1 MNNTFNPP
9 AEILF
14 EEAPQQRFPWLNI
27 ALFALTCLTT
37 LTIGTLLMA
46 DFTHT
51 LGDNVG
57 SFIREV
63 ARRPSLLLTGLPF
76 SVAVMGILLAH
87 EMGHYLTC
95 RYYGI
100 DASLPY
106 FIPAPTLVGTMGAF
120 IRIKSPIQHRAAL
133 LEVGIAG
140 PIAGFVLAVPALL
153 IALAKSAFTTVSP
166 SASSVMLG

>member
-57 SFIREV
+57 SFIREI
-63 ARRPSLLLTGLPF
+63 ARRPSLLLKGLPF

-87 EMGHYLTC
+87 EMASDVVEQGGGMDVEDLP
-95 RYYGI
+95 
-100 DASLPY
+100 DA
-106 FIPAPTLVGTMGAF
+106 T
-120 IRIKSPIQHRAAL
+120 HAA
-133 LEVGIAG
+133 VRGMRGQQRVDIG
-140 PIAGFVLAVPALL
+140 P
-153 IALAKSAFTTVSP
+153 
-166 SASSVMLG
+166 